1 MTATMT
7 FQLPEE
13 QDEFQT
19 AADGA
24 KWRLTVQEMDEWLR
38 VKVKHSEGG
47 VSDYSWARQ
56 MLHEL
61 LAGNGLSIYD

>member
-1 MTATMT
+1 MTATLT

-19 AADGA
+19 AVDGA

-38 VKVKHSEGG
+38 VKVKHSEGD
-47 VSDYSWARQ
+47 VSNYDEARE